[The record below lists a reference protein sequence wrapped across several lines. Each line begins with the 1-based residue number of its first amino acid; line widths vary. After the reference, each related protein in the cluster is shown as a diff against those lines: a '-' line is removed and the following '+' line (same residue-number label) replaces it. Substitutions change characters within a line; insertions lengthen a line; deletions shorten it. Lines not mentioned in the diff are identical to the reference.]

1 MPDEKL
7 PSLIQ
12 RLAPSAVLSDTL
24 ETATSDRTITF
35 VLSTPEVARDGHTLA
50 ASGWDTEAYMR
61 NPVVLFAHDN
71 SSTDTVIGRMDRIWT
86 EGDRLMGQARF
97 MEASLN
103 PLAETVYQMVRQG
116 FLSAVSVGFIPLDG
130 KPAKGRGHGA
140 FDFTRQELL
149 EVSVVPVGA
158 HPAAL
163 VMGRA
168 AGIDAQPMLDWARR
182 FVAEAD
188 GQAAIDPVTPEPE
201 IDVDAKIR
209 ELLPSV
215 LADLLQR
222 HGRVLSSKNE
232 DHLRNAHDCLTQAA
246 GHVQTVL
253 DQVAQAADPVDPDQ
267 DEDGV
272 GESDARAMRG
282 RRARALKLASN
293 R

>member
-1 MPDEKL
+1 MPDEQL
-7 PSLIQ
+7 PTLIQ
-12 RLAPSAVLSDTL
+12 RLAPSAVLPDTL
-24 ETATSDRTITF
+24 ETAPSDRTITF

-50 ASGWDTEAYMR
+50 ANGWDMEAYMR

-86 EGDRLMGQARF
+86 DGDRLIGQARF

-163 VMGRA
+163 VMGRSA
-168 AGIDAQPMLDWARR
+168 KFDTQPMLDWARR
-182 FVAEAD
+182 FVAASAD
-188 GQAAIDPVTPEPE
+188 QSANEPAPAE
-201 IDVDAKIR
+201 IEFDIEAKIR
-209 ELLPSV
+209 ELLPSA
-215 LADLLQR
+215 LADLMQR
-222 HGRVLSSKNE
+222 HGRVLSADNEGHLKN
-232 DHLRNAHDCLTQAA
+232 AQDCITQAA
-246 GHVQTVL
+246 DHVQTVL
-253 DQVAQAADPVDPDQ
+253 NQVASEADADPDQ
-267 DEDGV
+267 DEDGI
-272 GESDARAMRG
+272 GDADARDFRA
-282 RRARALKLASN
+282 RRARALKLTATT
-293 R
+293 

>member
-1 MPDEKL
+1 MPDEQL

-12 RLAPSAVLSDTL
+12 RLAPSAVLSDML
-24 ETATSDRTITF
+24 DTATSDRTITF

-50 ASGWDTEAYMR
+50 ASGWDTDAYMR

-86 EGDRLMGQARF
+86 DGDRLMGQARF

-163 VMGRA
+163 VMGRSA
-168 AGIDAQPMLDWARR
+168 NIDTQPMLDWARR

-188 GQAAIDPVTPEPE
+188 QAVTEPAPDEPE
-201 IDVDAKIR
+201 IDIDAKIR
-209 ELLPSV
+209 ELLPSI

-222 HGRVLSSKNE
+222 HGRVISSDNEGHLKN
-232 DHLRNAHDCLTQAA
+232 AQDCLTQAA

-253 DQVAQAADPVDPDQ
+253 DQVTEDADPDQ
-267 DEDGV
+267 DEDGIADI
-272 GESDARAMRG
+272 EARGFRA
-282 RRARALKLASN
+282 RRARALKLTATT
-293 R
+293 

>member
-1 MPDEKL
+1 
-7 PSLIQ
+7 
-12 RLAPSAVLSDTL
+12 
-24 ETATSDRTITF
+24 
-35 VLSTPEVARDGHTLA
+35 
-50 ASGWDTEAYMR
+50 
-61 NPVVLFAHDN
+61 VVLFAHDN

-86 EGDRLMGQARF
+86 DGDRLMGQARF

-182 FVAEAD
+182 FVAASAD
-188 GQAAIDPVTPEPE
+188 QSANEPAPDEIE
-201 IDVDAKIR
+201 IDIEAKIR
-209 ELLPSV
+209 ELLPSA
-215 LADLLQR
+215 LADLMQR
-222 HGRVLSSKNE
+222 HGRVLSADNEGHLKN
-232 DHLRNAHDCLTQAA
+232 AQDCLTQAT

-253 DQVAQAADPVDPDQ
+253 DQVASEADADPDQ
-267 DEDGV
+267 DEDGI
-272 GESDARAMRG
+272 GDADARDFRA
-282 RRARALKLASN
+282 RRARALKLTATT
-293 R
+293 

>member
-1 MPDEKL
+1 MPDEQL

-12 RLAPSAVLSDTL
+12 RLAPSAVLSDML
-24 ETATSDRTITF
+24 DTATSDRTITF

-50 ASGWDTEAYMR
+50 ASGWDTDAYMR

-86 EGDRLMGQARF
+86 DGDRLMGQARF

-168 AGIDAQPMLDWARR
+168 ANINTQPMLDWARR

-188 GQAAIDPVTPEPE
+188 QAVTEPAPAE
-201 IDVDAKIR
+201 IEFDIEAKIR
-209 ELLPSV
+209 ELLPSA
-215 LADLLQR
+215 LADLMQR
-222 HGRVLSSKNE
+222 HGRVLSADNEGHLKN
-232 DHLRNAHDCLTQAA
+232 AQDCITQAA
-246 GHVQTVL
+246 DHVQTVL
-253 DQVAQAADPVDPDQ
+253 NQVASEADADPDQ
-267 DEDGV
+267 DEDGI
-272 GESDARAMRG
+272 GDADARDFRA
-282 RRARALKLASN
+282 RRARALKLTATT
-293 R
+293 

>member
-1 MPDEKL
+1 MPDEPL

-12 RLAPSAVLSDTL
+12 RLAPSAVLNDAL
-24 ETATSDRTITF
+24 DRDAPDRTVTF

-50 ASGWDTEAYMR
+50 ASGWDTTAYMR

-71 SSTDTVIGRMDRIWT
+71 SSADTVIGRMDRIWT
-86 EGDRLMGQARF
+86 EGDRLVGQVRF
-97 MEASLN
+97 MDAALN
-103 PLAETVYQMVRQG
+103 PLAETIYQMVRQG

-130 KPAKGRGHGA
+130 KPAKGRGVGA

-163 VMGRA
+163 VMGRT
-168 AGIDAQPMLDWARR
+168 AGINAQPMLDWARR
-182 FVAEAD
+182 FVAAADSQEAP
-188 GQAAIDPVTPEPE
+188 AEPE
-201 IDVDAKIR
+201 IDIDAKIR
-209 ELLPSV
+209 EQLPSA

-222 HGRVLSSKNE
+222 HGRVLSAKNE

-246 GHVQTVL
+246 GHVQIVL
-253 DQVAQAADPVDPDQ
+253 DHVAQAADPVDPDQ

-272 GESDARAMRG
+272 GEADARAMRG
-282 RRARALKLASN
+282 RRARALRLAATS
-293 R
+293 

>member
-1 MPDEKL
+1 MPDEQL

-12 RLAPSAVLSDTL
+12 RLAPSVVLPDTP
-24 ETATSDRTITF
+24 EAAPSDRTITF

-50 ASGWDTEAYMR
+50 ANGWDTESYMR

-86 EGDRLMGQARF
+86 DGDRLTGQVRF

-168 AGIDAQPMLDWARR
+168 AAIDTQPMLDWARR

-188 GQAAIDPVTPEPE
+188 NPAPTAPE
-201 IDVDAKIR
+201 IEIEAQIR

-222 HGRVLSSKNE
+222 HGRVLSSGNEEHLKNA
-232 DHLRNAHDCLTQAA
+232 RDCLTQAA

-253 DQVAQAADPVDPDQ
+253 DQVASDPDQ

-272 GESDARAMRG
+272 GETDARAMRG

>member
-1 MPDEKL
+1 ML
-7 PSLIQ
+7 P
-12 RLAPSAVLSDTL
+12 DTL
-24 ETATSDRTITF
+24 EAARTITF

-50 ASGWDTEAYMR
+50 ANGWDTESYMR

-86 EGDRLMGQARF
+86 DGDRLMGQARF

-163 VMGRA
+163 VMGRSA
-168 AGIDAQPMLDWARR
+168 NIDTQPMLDWARR

-188 GQAAIDPVTPEPE
+188 QAVTEPAPDEPE
-201 IDVDAKIR
+201 IDIDAKIR
-209 ELLPSV
+209 ELLPSI

-222 HGRVLSSKNE
+222 HGRVISSDNEGHLKN
-232 DHLRNAHDCLTQAA
+232 AQDCLTQAA

-253 DQVAQAADPVDPDQ
+253 DQVTEDADPDQ
-267 DEDGV
+267 DEDGIADI
-272 GESDARAMRG
+272 DARGFRA
-282 RRARALKLASN
+282 RRARALKLTATT
-293 R
+293 

>member
-1 MPDEKL
+1 MPDEQL

-50 ASGWDTEAYMR
+50 ASGWDTDAYMR

-168 AGIDAQPMLDWARR
+168 ANFDAQPMLDWARR
-182 FVAEAD
+182 FVAAAAD
-188 GQAAIDPVTPEPE
+188 QSPPDPTPAEPE
-201 IDVDAKIR
+201 IDINAKIR

-222 HGRVLSSKNE
+222 HGRVLSSQNE
-232 DHLRNAHDCLTQAA
+232 DHLRNAHDCLTEAA

-253 DQVAQAADPVDPDQ
+253 DQVASEPDPDQ

-272 GESDARAMRG
+272 GEADARSFRA
-282 RRARALKLASN
+282 RRARALKFTATP
-293 R
+293 